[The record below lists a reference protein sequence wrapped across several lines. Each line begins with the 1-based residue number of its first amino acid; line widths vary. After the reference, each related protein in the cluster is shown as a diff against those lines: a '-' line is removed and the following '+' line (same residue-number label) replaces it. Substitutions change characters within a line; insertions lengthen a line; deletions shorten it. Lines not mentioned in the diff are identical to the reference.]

1 MASTQGLPVAQQP
14 ATGEATPIARI
25 ISDVIPPKIPGA
37 PAAGVTPSTSS
48 SSASPSTSSADPLQK
63 LPPQPPS
70 LRHPPPALAAHHR
83 IMALNDQ
90 WKRGQVGAAPA
101 PAQEKVPGIDAESSS
116 SDEDEA
122 DSDDESDEDAED
134 ESVHDSSDGPARP
147 MPSSQTPVPLPSYTR
162 GVVPS
167 TAPVSASRVKPPPDA
182 GQATSKPQAPAS
194 LSPAIPSPKPAM
206 PSGSQVD
213 DASVRAQALRFT
225 EDAVSMQLQSVR
237 DTSPR
242 SAGSSKDATPAS
254 RPPSSS
260 QGMRFASAAELVDRI
275 RKDAETAQ
283 PPSAGE
289 DAAWLA
295 TNGGDDE
302 GSEWEAGKTSSDQ
315 DDDDDLVELDE
326 MPADFN
332 KAPRPR
338 PVPGLEIL
346 EARDG
351 RPYNIFQGPDGR
363 KDAARGAIIP
373 TNYQLHPQ
381 APRFIC
387 PVRDCRRLLKNL
399 TALGAHFGN
408 LHKKVTFNDNCDGT
422 LTVLGPSRDKS
433 QSGFYSGIVVSQNP
447 LPPDAPPPA
456 EPSQPPWQLQVAKID
471 RAPIPALPG
480 SSSLPALSTPALRSQ
495 DSVGSES
502 SPAATTPTW
511 AALGVSPPPPTIP
524 RRGGARYVIGASGI
538 TRPPSPPWET
548 AAGYLAGL
556 LHKDSLVPNRADIK
570 FFNRC
575 VFRRKLPASWI
586 EYHGGT
592 MLAAPFY
599 ASAMAYMVGN
609 YVGGRQ
615 ACKKKKTSTR
625 RLSDMCIRL
634 PGGMPLEAKM
644 AFSKTETCVGCHY
657 YANLHRQ
664 RNACDWNPDA
674 DRGSSVEHSADAEQQ
689 PPPPVVVSTSTNTNT
704 NGQGRK
710 HRLSTAEA
718 ALEELP
724 RAKVARTNVSPEM
737 RDSEQQSLDME
748 DWEFAP
754 GRVVDEE
761 SNENIIY
768 SMPFLSSAQP
778 VTVAT
783 DVAVNIQVVKPG
795 TKARW
800 ASEKAQLRSCM
811 VSQGKVKVRIGTTT
825 AHVGPGGLFVVR
837 PGREC
842 AVENRQYGDAV
853 IFCTTHKSYEL
864 VEGED

>member
-1 MASTQGLPVAQQP
+1 M
-14 ATGEATPIARI
+14 
-25 ISDVIPPKIPGA
+25 
-37 PAAGVTPSTSS
+37 
-48 SSASPSTSSADPLQK
+48 
-63 LPPQPPS
+63 
-70 LRHPPPALAAHHR
+70 
-83 IMALNDQ
+83 
-90 WKRGQVGAAPA
+90 
-101 PAQEKVPGIDAESSS
+101 
-116 SDEDEA
+116 
-122 DSDDESDEDAED
+122 
-134 ESVHDSSDGPARP
+134 
-147 MPSSQTPVPLPSYTR
+147 
-162 GVVPS
+162 
-167 TAPVSASRVKPPPDA
+167 
-182 GQATSKPQAPAS
+182 
-194 LSPAIPSPKPAM
+194 
-206 PSGSQVD
+206 
-213 DASVRAQALRFT
+213 
-225 EDAVSMQLQSVR
+225 
-237 DTSPR
+237 
-242 SAGSSKDATPAS
+242 
-254 RPPSSS
+254 
-260 QGMRFASAAELVDRI
+260 
-275 RKDAETAQ
+275 
-283 PPSAGE
+283 
-289 DAAWLA
+289 
-295 TNGGDDE
+295 
-302 GSEWEAGKTSSDQ
+302 
-315 DDDDDLVELDE
+315 
-326 MPADFN
+326 
-332 KAPRPR
+332 
-338 PVPGLEIL
+338 
-346 EARDG
+346 
-351 RPYNIFQGPDGR
+351 
-363 KDAARGAIIP
+363 
-373 TNYQLHPQ
+373 
-381 APRFIC
+381 
-387 PVRDCRRLLKNL
+387 

-422 LTVLGPSRDKS
+422 LTVLGPSREKS

-471 RAPIPALPG
+471 RTPIPALPG
-480 SSSLPALSTPALRSQ
+480 SSSLPTLSTPALRSQ

-538 TRPPSPPWET
+538 TRPPSPPRET

-586 EYHGGT
+586 EHHGGT

-761 SNENIIY
+761 SNESTCHDPPFHTVSPFSLRPNPSISQDNPEQAANITTHRRHHLLHAL
-768 SMPFLSSAQP
+768 PLQRP
-778 VTVAT
+778 
-783 DVAVNIQVVKPG
+783 
-795 TKARW
+795 ARHRRHRRGRQHPSRQ
-800 ASEKAQLRSCM
+800 ARHQGALGERKGAAPLLHGLAGQ
-811 VSQGKVKVRIGTTT
+811 SQGADRHDDGARRARRTVRG
-825 AHVGPGGLFVVR
+825 AARQGVR
-837 PGREC
+837 RGES
-842 AVENRQYGDAV
+842 AVWRRGDLLHDA
-853 IFCTTHKSYEL
+853 
-864 VEGED
+864 